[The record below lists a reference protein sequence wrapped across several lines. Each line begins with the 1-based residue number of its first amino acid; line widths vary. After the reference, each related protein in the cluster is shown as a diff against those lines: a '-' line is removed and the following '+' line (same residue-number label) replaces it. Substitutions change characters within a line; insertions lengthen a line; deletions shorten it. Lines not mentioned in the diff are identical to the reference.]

1 MTSSPLAGLAATLPF
16 ACSCGATS
24 ATINAQLQLRCT
36 VCNADHDTIGGRTAR
51 FLAEVHNDNA
61 IIARSDGKY
70 YATLTCS
77 CGRARGSLTE
87 STGNWIEA
95 IVDRFGE
102 SVTIVLRRVVQ
113 PAEAGTVSG
122 SVQ

>member
-24 ATINAQLQLRCT
+24 ATISAQHRRRIGCVVSTIVGLSVRPPTNCRCG
-36 VCNADHDTIGGRTAR
+36 NDTA
-51 FLAEVHNDNA
+51 V
-61 IIARSDGKY
+61 IARSDGKY

-113 PAEAGTVSG
+113 S
-122 SVQ
+122 

>member
-24 ATINAQLQLRCT
+24 ATINAQLRLRCT
-36 VCNADHDTIGGRTAR
+36 VCNAIGGRTAR

-77 CGRARGSLTE
+77 CGRD
-87 STGNWIEA
+87 STGT
-95 IVDRFGE
+95 DRGLDALE
-102 SVTIVLRRVVQ
+102 EEKNLS
-113 PAEAGTVSG
+113 ASW
-122 SVQ
+122 